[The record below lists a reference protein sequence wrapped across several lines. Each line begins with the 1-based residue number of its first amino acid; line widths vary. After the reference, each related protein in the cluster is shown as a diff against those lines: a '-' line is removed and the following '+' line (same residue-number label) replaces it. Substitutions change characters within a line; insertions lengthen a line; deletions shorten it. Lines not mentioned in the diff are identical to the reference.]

1 MPVLLAIVREI
12 RYFGASSI
20 QGLAQQVIQRLVF
33 GWPTPRKA
41 NPKRNETPKLATL
54 NMKKATLLAMIAL
67 LTSAGLGFANP
78 AIESVMKEA
87 FKGDTSLY
95 KKVATGKGSEADAK
109 RLLGYVKTLT
119 ENEPPKGEKAAWDK
133 KTGELLAAVDKVAK
147 GNKQGMLDVQKSGN
161 CKSCHSAH
169 KPD

>member
-1 MPVLLAIVREI
+1 
-12 RYFGASSI
+12 
-20 QGLAQQVIQRLVF
+20 
-33 GWPTPRKA
+33 
-41 NPKRNETPKLATL
+41 
-54 NMKKATLLAMIAL
+54 MKKATLLAMIAL

-109 RLLGYVKTLT
+109 RLAGYVKTLT
-119 ENEPPKGEKAAWDK
+119 ENEPPKGEKATWDK
-133 KTGELLAAVDKVAK
+133 KTGELLAAVEKVAK
-147 GNKQGMLDVQKSGN
+147 GNKQGMLDVQKAGN

>member
-1 MPVLLAIVREI
+1 
-12 RYFGASSI
+12 
-20 QGLAQQVIQRLVF
+20 
-33 GWPTPRKA
+33 
-41 NPKRNETPKLATL
+41 
-54 NMKKATLLAMIAL
+54 MKKATLLAMISL

-109 RLLGYVKTLT
+109 RLAGYVKTLT
-119 ENEPPKGEKAAWDK
+119 ENEPPKGEKATWDK
-133 KTGELLAAVDKVAK
+133 KTGELLAAVEKVAK
-147 GNKQGMLDVQKSGN
+147 GNKQGMLDVQKAGN